1 MPNQQ
6 ENPNPNQPKS
16 ILSGPQ
22 WRIREQ
28 SSMKVGQLKAGEEKR
43 KTRKVGYPRKS
54 SQRNKKAF
62 GKDIS
67 RAEIIQ

>member
-1 MPNQQ
+1 
-6 ENPNPNQPKS
+6 
-16 ILSGPQ
+16 
-22 WRIREQ
+22 
-28 SSMKVGQLKAGEEKR
+28 MKVGQLKAGEEKR